1 MNRYELEICR
11 DDRLWCRIIIDTPW
25 AADVVSDLD
34 QRFPASEGYSRRLFQ
49 ATESRRLL
57 ESSADGVRL
66 IALDYTLEEVHMPDQ
81 LP

>member
-11 DDRLWCRIIIDTPW
+11 DDRLWCRIIIDAPW
-25 AADVVSDLD
+25 AANVVSDLD
-34 QRFPASEGYSRRLFQ
+34 QRFPVSEGYSRRLFQ

-66 IALDYTLEEVHMPDQ
+66 IALDYALKEVHMPNQ

>member
-1 MNRYELEICR
+1 MNRYEFEICR
-11 DDRLWCRIIIDTPW
+11 DDRLWCRIIIDAPW
-25 AADVVSDLD
+25 AANVVSDLD
-34 QRFPASEGYSRRLFQ
+34 QRFPVSEGYSRRLFQ

-66 IALDYTLEEVHMPDQ
+66 IALDYALKEVHMPNQ